1 MHWLPWVVFVLLVL
15 ALLALDLGVFRRDS
29 HAVRVREALGWT
41 AFYVSLGL
49 AFNVLVYFLYEHHL
63 WGVGTHFGHA
73 LDGKSAALQF
83 FAGYLLEYSLSLD
96 NVFVIALI
104 FAHFRIPLA
113 YQHRVLFWGVL
124 GALLLRG
131 VMIGLG
137 AALIARFAWI
147 VYVFGGILILTAFRL
162 LMAGQEDLDPEHHF
176 VVRIAHRLYPVTTDL
191 HGQRFF
197 VEVAGRRAVTP
208 LFLVLLMVESSDVL
222 FAVDSIPAIFAVTQ
236 DPFLVFTSNVFAI
249 LGLRSLYFAIA
260 PLMDRFRYLKLSL
273 VFILGFVGLKMI
285 LVHFWPIPIDV
296 SLWVI
301 IGILSLGVLASAFAA
316 GREVGPPAAPVETD
330 AETLSKLTRASV
342 RNIILLAFGST
353 LLLVC
358 ASMVLLPGP
367 GLIAIPFGVAMLLI
381 EAIWARGMLRRLRE
395 EVRSIQASN
404 GAASSGRGDGRDASE
419 GKPAGGSG
427 GSAPIGG
434 AGPEEDAA
442 AVEGEADEDEV
453 DSSHR

>member
-1 MHWLPWVVFVLLVL
+1 MHWLPWVVFVLLVF
-15 ALLALDLGVFRRDS
+15 ALLALDLGVLRRDS
-29 HAVRVREALGWT
+29 RAVRVREALAWT

-73 LDGKSAALQF
+73 LDGRSAALQF

-147 VYVFGGILILTAFRL
+147 VYVFGVILILTAVRL
-162 LMAGQEDLDPEHHF
+162 LMAGQEELDPDRHF

-197 VEVAGRRAVTP
+197 IEVAGRRAVTP

-273 VFILGFVGLKMI
+273 VFILAFVGVKMI
-285 LVHFWPIPIDV
+285 LAHIEPIPIDV

-316 GREVGPPAAPVETD
+316 GREMTPPGTPLATD
-330 AETLSKLTRASV
+330 AETLSRQTLSAAH
-342 RNIILLAFGST
+342 NIILLAVIST

-367 GLIAIPFGVAMLLI
+367 GLIAIPFGLAVLAI
-381 EAIWARGMLRRLRE
+381 EGIWARRMLRRLRE
-395 EVRSIQASN
+395 EVRSLLSSN
-404 GAASSGRGDGRDASE
+404 G
-419 GKPAGGSG
+419 PNVAGGNG
-427 GSAPIGG
+427 K
-434 AGPEEDAA
+434 
-442 AVEGEADEDEV
+442 ADEAPAPSPGIDPPRSE
-453 DSSHR
+453 SHPPPSRSDPPAAGADRSDPP